1 MSDNFKAYIL
11 LKKRELHHSYHNES
25 ITSLLALLKANLSND
40 ISVFR
45 PEFVKIINCNTSV
58 DSLDICQEIEKARP
72 AALAS
77 EAHCAI
83 SIAMF
88 YHHHHKVQSSRQ

>member
-1 MSDNFKAYIL
+1 MLGGLHNKAFLNI
-11 LKKRELHHSYHNES
+11 E
-25 ITSLLALLKANLSND
+25 T
-40 ISVFR
+40 SVFR

-77 EAHCAI
+77 AAHCAI
-83 SIAMF
+83 SMF
-88 YHHHHKVQSSRQ
+88 YHHKIQRSLQ